1 MSDVFWNNIS
11 CHEEGIAFHFL
22 WEDCD
27 ISCTRGEAFC
37 SIGSSASQWKN
48 KQLWKDNETWTI
60 IVNKSQ
66 FYVKSKNFFL
76 IPVCA
81 VTIRWSRAQ
90 KVFQCTHLISLSCV
104 NHNHNDWP
112 EEEKQNIPLS
122 TTTWN
127 LSSFLLGTCYSWVR
141 KSVLCHLEICCI
153 RKIVSSLPAVVC
165 SLVYRVMIA
174 AENHWLANQIEY
186 WWGFNKCKWQPF
198 IFCLFITITLF
209 CHGC

>member
-1 MSDVFWNNIS
+1 MSDSERNVSFYYWHPRQNVASFFFSSCRMSDVFWNNIS

-37 SIGSSASQWKN
+37 SMGSSASQWKN
-48 KQLWKDNETWTI
+48 KLLWKENETWII

-104 NHNHNDWP
+104 YHNHNDWP
-112 EEEKQNIPLS
+112 EEEKQNIPLLM
-122 TTTWN
+122 TTWN
-127 LSSFLLGTCYSWVR
+127 LSSF
-141 KSVLCHLEICCI
+141 SVGDVSFLNQ
-153 RKIVSSLPAVVC
+153 KIGVVSSWNML
-165 SLVYRVMIA
+165 
-174 AENHWLANQIEY
+174 H
-186 WWGFNKCKWQPF
+186 
-198 IFCLFITITLF
+198 
-209 CHGC
+209 